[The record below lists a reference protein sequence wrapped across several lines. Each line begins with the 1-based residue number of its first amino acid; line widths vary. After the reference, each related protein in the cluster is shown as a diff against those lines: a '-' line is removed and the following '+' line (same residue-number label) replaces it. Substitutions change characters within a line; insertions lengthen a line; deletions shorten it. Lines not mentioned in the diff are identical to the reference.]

1 MGESEGKPAAVLV
14 HLYQA
19 LSLRRL
25 ERNPMRILDSKDE
38 ADKAINVNAPSLS
51 DYLNTA
57 SRDFFA
63 AVKAGLEASGIEFV
77 VDPALVRGL
86 DYYTHTAFEFVTTH
100 LGAQGTVI
108 GGGRYDGLVEVMG
121 GPAMPGVGWAAG
133 IERLALLIDDPPAS
147 SRPIALVP
155 LGEAAEQLA
164 LKLAEDLRDTGL
176 AVDLG
181 YSGNLARRMR
191 RADRL
196 GARAAV
202 LIGENEL
209 AQGAA
214 TVRDFDSGAQEL
226 VPLGELA
233 ARLKALVGSGI
244 S

>member
-1 MGESEGKPAAVLV
+1 
-14 HLYQA
+14 
-19 LSLRRL
+19 
-25 ERNPMRILDSKDE
+25 
-38 ADKAINVNAPSLS
+38 
-51 DYLNTA
+51 
-57 SRDFFA
+57 
-63 AVKAGLEASGIEFV
+63 
-77 VDPALVRGL
+77 
-86 DYYTHTAFEFVTTH
+86 
-100 LGAQGTVI
+100 VI

-133 IERLALLIDDPPAS
+133 IERLALLIGDPPAS